1 MNERVLFD
9 DADSLEPAEPLPGVQ
24 RSASTPE
31 TRDRY
36 TFLKTKKL
44 GAVWEEAG
52 GRLYRFGADRSDG
65 IRPRQVGV
73 KHEFVPGVWTAGPRR
88 HRGVARKL
96 RD

>member
-9 DADSLEPAEPLPGVQ
+9 DADSLEPAEPLAGVQ

-52 GRLYRFGADRSDG
+52 GRLTLGADRSDG
-65 IRPRQVGV
+65 IRPRQVGG
-73 KHEFVPGVWTAGPRR
+73 EA
-88 HRGVARKL
+88 
-96 RD
+96 